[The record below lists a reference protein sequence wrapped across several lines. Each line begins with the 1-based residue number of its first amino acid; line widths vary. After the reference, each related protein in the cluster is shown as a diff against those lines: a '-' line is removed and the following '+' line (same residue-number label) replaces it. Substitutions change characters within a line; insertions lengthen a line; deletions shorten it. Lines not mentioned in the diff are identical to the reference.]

1 MFMQKTAKMKVLT
14 TFAFSLCTFYF
25 LNPVS
30 GETNARIQDILNA
43 KADTNKVKQLSDLCW
58 NYRFKS
64 ADSALIFGQQAL
76 QLAQQLNFAKGIAQ
90 AYNDMAI
97 IYIDKANFRSA
108 TNYLNEAMK
117 IRLLLNDSIGVA
129 AIYNKLGIIAQK
141 QGRLKDAL
149 QNQIDALKIYQNLK
163 IDKYIGY
170 TLNNIAIIHQNLG
183 NNEKALEYHQKAL
196 DYRILLKDREGE
208 ATSYGN
214 MANMYA
220 RMHDTIQA
228 INYYEKAIALS
239 RELKKDELISAN
251 LSNIGNIYM
260 ARKDFRKALDLFT
273 ESLHIKE
280 KLGDSKGISST
291 LSRIG
296 TVYTETRRYREAA
309 MALNRSLKL
318 AQSLDVVEEEL
329 SALLELA
336 KLKALTQQTDSSFT
350 LMRQY
355 IALKDSVYDNRL
367 KQQILDVQTQYE
379 TDKLEQDLK
388 LVKKDKEVTEIKLRQ
403 RKTEIWLLIFV
414 FISISGA
421 GIFLFYRH
429 QQRQKATANADR
441 IREQEARI
449 NAVFQAQEE
458 ERRRIAKELHDGIG
472 QTIGAIKLNYHG
484 LAQKIDQPE
493 LLPEFQKVEK
503 MLNNAGTEVRSIS
516 HQMIPKEL
524 EQFGL
529 VAAVEGMLNLHFETS
544 PLKIQF
550 EHSGFAERIGQQ
562 IELVLFRV
570 LQELISNIIKHSQA
584 KQVSVQLLKLQSHVV
599 LNVTDDGVGFDVE
612 SQEKSGIGLLNMAS
626 RIDAIKG
633 HLRFESTPGNG
644 TTVTIR
650 TPIA

>member
-1 MFMQKTAKMKVLT
+1 MKVII
-14 TFAFSLCTFYF
+14 TFTFILFIFTFS
-25 LNPVS
+25 NPVS
-30 GETNARIQDILNA
+30 GETGMRIQEILNA
-43 KADTNKVKQLSDLCW
+43 KADSNKVKQLSDLCW

-76 QLAQQLNFAKGIAQ
+76 QLASQINYSKGIAQ

-117 IRLLLNDSIGVA
+117 IREQLKDSLGIA

-149 QNQIDALKIYQNLK
+149 QNQIEALKIYQNLK
-163 IDKYIGY
+163 LNKYVGY

-183 NNEKALEYHQKAL
+183 NNEKALEYHQRAL
-196 DYRILLKDREGE
+196 EYRISLKDQEGE

-214 MANMYA
+214 MANLYA

-228 INYYEKAIALS
+228 INYYEKALALS
-239 RELKKDELISAN
+239 RELKKDELICAN

-260 ARKDFRKALDLFT
+260 ARKDYSKALGLFN
-273 ESLHIKE
+273 ESLQIKE
-280 KLGDSKGISST
+280 KIGDAKGISST

-296 TVYTETRRYREAA
+296 TVYTETGRFKDASV
-309 MALNRSLKL
+309 ALNHSLKM
-318 AQSLDVVEEEL
+318 AKSAVVLEEEL
-329 SALLELA
+329 SALLGLA
-336 KLKALTQQTDSSFT
+336 KLKALTHETDSSFV

-355 IALKDSVYDNRL
+355 IVLKDSVYDNRL

-379 TDKLEQDLK
+379 TDKLEQDLY
-388 LVKKDKEVTEIKLRQ
+388 LIKKDKEFTEVKLQQ
-403 RKTEIWLLIFV
+403 RKTELWLLIFV
-414 FISISGA
+414 MISITGA
-421 GIFLFYRH
+421 AIFLFYRH
-429 QQRQKATANADR
+429 QQRQKAAANAER
-441 IREQEARI
+441 IQEQEARI

-458 ERRRIAKELHDGIG
+458 ERRRIAKELHDGVG
-472 QTIGAIKLNYHG
+472 QTISAIKMNYQSLSG
-484 LAQKIDQPE
+484 KAAEKELA
-493 LLPEFQKVEK
+493 PEFEKIGK
-503 MLNNAGTEVRSIS
+503 MLENAGTEVRNIS

-529 VAAVEGMLNLHFETS
+529 IPAIEGMLNLHLGNS
-544 PLKIQF
+544 PLKVEF
-550 EHSGFAERIGQQ
+550 EHSGFVERIGQHV
-562 IELVLFRV
+562 ELVLFRV
-570 LQELISNIIKHSQA
+570 LQELISNVIKHSQA
-584 KQVSVQLLKLQSHVV
+584 RQVSVQLIKLNTHVV
-599 LNVTDDGVGFDVE
+599 MNVTDDGIGFDAE
-612 SQEKSGIGLLNMAS
+612 SKEKGGIGLLNMAS

-633 HLRFESTPGNG
+633 HLHFESEQGKG

>member
-1 MFMQKTAKMKVLT
+1 MKAT
-14 TFAFSLCTFYF
+14 TLPSFIFYILF
-25 LNPVS
+25 LLLPAS
-30 GETNARIQDILNA
+30 GSANNRFQEILSA
-43 KADTNKVKQLSDLCW
+43 KADSNKVKSLSDLCW
-58 NYRFKS
+58 DYRFKS

-117 IRLLLNDSIGVA
+117 IRHQLKDSLGIA

-163 IDKYIGY
+163 LDKYIGY
-170 TLNNIAIIHQNLG
+170 SLNNIAIIHQNLG
-183 NNEKALEYHQKAL
+183 NNEKALEYHEKAL
-196 DYRILLKDREGE
+196 EYRILLKDREGE

-228 INYYEKAIALS
+228 ISYYEKAIALS

-260 ARKDFRKALDLFT
+260 ARKDFRRALDLFT

-296 TVYTETRRYREAA
+296 TVYTETRRYSDAA

-329 SALLELA
+329 SALLGLA
-336 KLKALTQQTDSSFT
+336 KLKALTRQTDSSFV

-388 LVKKDKEVTEIKLRQ
+388 LVKKDKEVTEIKLQQ

-414 FISISGA
+414 IISITGA

-429 QQRQKATANADR
+429 QQRQKAAADAER
-441 IREQEARI
+441 IQEQEARI

-472 QTIGAIKLNYHG
+472 QTISAVKLNYQS
-484 LAQKIDQPE
+484 LSQKIDQPD
-493 LLPEFQKVEK
+493 LMPDFKKVER
-503 MLNNAGTEVRSIS
+503 MLDDAGAEVRSIS
-516 HQMIPKEL
+516 HQMLPKEL

-529 VAAVEGMLNLHFETS
+529 VPAVEGMLSQNLGNA
-544 PLKIQF
+544 PLKYQF
-550 EHSGFAERIGQQ
+550 EHSGFTERIGNR
-562 IELVLFRV
+562 IELAMFRI
-570 LQELISNIIKHSQA
+570 LQELISNVLKHSQA
-584 KQVSVQLLKLQSHVV
+584 NLLTIQLVKLQSHVV
-599 LNVTDDGVGFDVE
+599 LNVSDNGIGFDVE
-612 SQEKSGIGLLNMAS
+612 CQEKSGIGLLNIAS
-626 RIDAIKG
+626 RIDAIQG
-633 HLRFESTPGNG
+633 HLHYESAPGRG

-650 TPIA
+650 TPIS

>member
-1 MFMQKTAKMKVLT
+1 MQRNAKMKVLT
-14 TFAFSLCTFYF
+14 TFAFLLCTFYF

-30 GETNARIQDILNA
+30 GENNARIQEILNA
-43 KADTNKVKQLSDLCW
+43 KADSNKVTQLSDLCW

-76 QLAQQLNFAKGIAQ
+76 QLASQINFRKGIAQ

-117 IRLLLNDSIGVA
+117 IREQLKDSLGIA

-149 QNQIDALKIYQNLK
+149 QNQIEALKIYQNLK
-163 IDKYIGY
+163 LNKYVGY

-183 NNEKALEYHQKAL
+183 NNEKALEYHQRAL
-196 DYRILLKDREGE
+196 EYRISQKDQEGE

-220 RMHDTIQA
+220 RMHDTIQS
-228 INYYEKAIALS
+228 INYYEKALALS
-239 RELKKDELISAN
+239 RELKKDELICAN

-260 ARKDFRKALDLFT
+260 ARKDYSKALGLFN
-273 ESLHIKE
+273 ESLQIKE
-280 KLGDSKGISST
+280 KIGDAKGISST

-296 TVYTETRRYREAA
+296 TVYTETGRFKDASV
-309 MALNRSLKL
+309 ALNHSLKM
-318 AQSLDVVEEEL
+318 AKSAVVLEEEL
-329 SALLELA
+329 SALLGLA
-336 KLKALTQQTDSSFT
+336 KLKALTHETDSSFV

-379 TDKLEQDLK
+379 TDKLEQDLY
-388 LVKKDKEVTEIKLRQ
+388 LIKKDKEVTEIKLQQ

-414 FISISGA
+414 IISITGA
-421 GIFLFYRH
+421 AIFLFYRH
-429 QQRQKATANADR
+429 QQRQKAAANAER
-441 IREQEARI
+441 IQEQETRI

-472 QTIGAIKLNYHG
+472 QTIGAIKMNYQS
-484 LAQKIDQPE
+484 LSKKIEKPE

-503 MLNNAGTEVRSIS
+503 MLNNAGNEVRNIS

-529 VAAVEGMLNLHFETS
+529 VPAIEGMLNLHLGNS
-544 PLKIQF
+544 PLKVEF
-550 EHSGFAERIGQQ
+550 EHSGFAERIGQHV
-562 IELVLFRV
+562 ELVLFRV
-570 LQELISNIIKHSQA
+570 LQELISNVIKHSQA
-584 KQVSVQLLKLQSHVV
+584 RQVSVQLIKLNTHVV
-599 LNVTDDGVGFDVE
+599 MNVTDDGIGFDAE
-612 SQEKSGIGLLNMAS
+612 NREKGGIGLLNMAS

-633 HLRFESTPGNG
+633 HLHFESEQGKG